1 MLSEKV
7 VYHKGDTVLD
17 VLKANYKVKEKD
29 GFITSID
36 GISQDETKGLYWM
49 FKVNNKLAP
58 KAANQIKVKKNDKIE
73 FYQEVYKK

>member
-1 MLSEKV
+1 M
-7 VYHKGDTVLD
+7 
-17 VLKANYKVKEKD
+17 
-29 GFITSID
+29 D

>member
-1 MLSEKV
+1 MKRLFTIKV
-7 VYHKGDTVLD
+7 TDTVLD